1 MKYLSVKEFASKIKK
16 SEETIKRWIRSG
28 KFPNAVKNSDK
39 QGWLI
44 PVSDLEEL
52 NTEPISKDED
62 ASNNKSNESIEELVT
77 LAFQAV
83 TLTHPP
89 EELINVL
96 KIAGLKRTL
105 ECLLIMQQSP
115 SKVKNPIGF
124 IRKCLRENWTPETIA
139 VSIPRQKP
147 RHLYDLNNQQYEELN
162 SNKYKRK
169 VPFYNWLEEDK

>member
-1 MKYLSVKEFASKIKK
+1 MEYLSVKELATKIKK

-44 PVSDLEEL
+44 PVSEFEEL
-52 NTEPISKDED
+52 NTEPIPRDED
-62 ASNNKSNESIEELVT
+62 SSINKSNESIEELVT
-77 LAFQAV
+77 LTYQAV

-89 EELINVL
+89 DDLVKVL

-124 IRKCLRENWTPETIA
+124 IRKCLRENWTPETVAI
-139 VSIPRQKP
+139 SIPKQKR
-147 RHLYDLNNQQYEELN
+147 RHLYDLNNQEYEELT
-162 SNKYKRK
+162 SSKFERK
-169 VPFYNWLEEDK
+169 VPFYNWLEED